1 MLSVNAKSASIAA
14 MFKRTRV
21 IRTSQSQTESCK
33 SKCNRLQPSDVY
45 EIKIFLQEMSVNPS
59 RAAMTLRLRLDR
71 LRLDDLQPD
80 GIGGVVHGG
89 DHRELLVRSRRQRR
103 SRGRRLDQ
111 NEAIFPRDEKVFFA
125 FLHHAAAG
133 HDLYQQEG
141 RTGLLR

>member
-59 RAAMTLRLRLDR
+59 RAAMTLRLRLHR
-71 LRLDDLQPD
+71 LRLDALQPD

-89 DHRELLVRSRRQRR
+89 DHRELLVPSRRQRR
-103 SRGRRLDQ
+103 GPRRRLHPDGDD
-111 NEAIFPRDEKVFFA
+111 FPRD
-125 FLHHAAAG
+125 
-133 HDLYQQEG
+133 
-141 RTGLLR
+141 